1 MVQFEIVRNALIAAA
16 VLCPVAVVAYVA
28 IDEPSTDA
36 ISAEATP
43 ETTTTT
49 RTDDDPVEALAF
61 DDASLS
67 STTTSTEAATEASE
81 PTVDSTIPDTGQTAA
96 RPPTSPATTSPS
108 STTVASTTAPT
119 TTATT
124 VAPTTTSRP
133 PTTTTAAPTTT
144 TTRPPTT
151 TTTTRPPT
159 TTTRAPTTTA
169 APTTTRPPT
178 TTTTTA
184 APNTTTATPPPTNAQ
199 QQAAAV
205 SLNQLNATRAAAG
218 LAPLTLDPAMST
230 FATNWSNEMIS
241 SGFRHST
248 GPYGENIAW
257 HSNGNMTPQ
266 QAAQHFNQAW
276 VDSPGHY
283 ANMTNDRY
291 THVGIGLVPHESGW
305 WATHVFR

>member
-1 MVQFEIVRNALIAAA
+1 MVQFEIVRNALVAAA

-28 IDEPSTDA
+28 TDEPPVDIST
-36 ISAEATP
+36 
-43 ETTTTT
+43 ETAPV
-49 RTDDDPVEALAF
+49 TDDEPVEALAF
-61 DDASLS
+61 DDANLGPA
-67 STTTSTEAATEASE
+67 TTSTEAPVEASE
-81 PTVDSTIPDTGQTAA
+81 PSAGRTIPDTGQTAA
-96 RPPTSPATTSPS
+96 RPPKSTATESSS
-108 STTVASTTAPT
+108 STTVASTTTTTTTAAPT
-119 TTATT
+119 TTQPPATT
-124 VAPTTTSRP
+124 AAPTTTTRP
-133 PTTTTAAPTTT
+133 PTTTTTAAPTTT

-151 TTTTRPPT
+151 TTT
-159 TTTRAPTTTA
+159 A
-169 APTTTRPPT
+169 AP
-178 TTTTTA
+178 
-184 APNTTTATPPPTNAQ
+184 TTTATPPPTNAQ
-199 QQAAAV
+199 QRAAAV

-230 FATNWSNEMIS
+230 FATNWSTEMIS

-283 ANMTNDRY
+283 ANMTNERY